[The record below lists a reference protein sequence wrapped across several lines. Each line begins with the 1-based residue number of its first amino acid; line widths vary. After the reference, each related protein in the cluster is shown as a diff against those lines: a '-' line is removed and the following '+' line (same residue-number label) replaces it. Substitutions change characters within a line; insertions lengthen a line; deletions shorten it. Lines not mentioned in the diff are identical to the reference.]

1 MQPQTRYRRL
11 IMVTATLLAIT
22 AALGALWWMI
32 FALEPYDITPAQLAA
47 RYEHRTPGTG
57 SPQVRLGNV
66 EPVTVG
72 ATPAWAAPLQF
83 ASFDGTP
90 AIGRIVYP
98 ADPRLPAAAGAR
110 RPVLLALHGMGRTHW
125 RWWQPQFK
133 GRPTIES
140 THLLAERALQA
151 GHVVLALDARGH
163 GERKDPARPLISS
176 QLLRGLHL
184 WGRREPYERLIV
196 DTVRDWRV
204 LLDWVQQ
211 HPQLDPSR
219 VRAAGYSMGAQMALL
234 LAGTDSRVRSVAAM
248 VPPHLDA
255 KVAAVAPATVAP
267 RLAGVEVWLL
277 TADDDEHA
285 EAADN
290 AALFAAL
297 PGARKRHLR
306 FPGGHVLPASYVE
319 RLQPWLAQGP
329 ATGAEGS
336 RGPALGGAQLMAAAS
351 SPNALSFDP
360 GVVRK
365 ATFMRFHPLMA
376 ATRKVSSASSSSE
389 KCSRACA

>member
-1 MQPQTRYRRL
+1 MQTHPRHRYL
-11 IMVTATLLAIT
+11 VMIAATLLGT
-22 AALGALWWMI
+22 AGALGALWWTI
-32 FALEPYDITPAQLAA
+32 FALAPYPITPAQLAA
-47 RYEHRTPGTG
+47 RYEHRAPGAG
-57 SPQVRLGNV
+57 SPQVQIGQV

-72 ATPAWAAPLQF
+72 TTPAWAAPLQF

-98 ADPRLPAAAGAR
+98 ADPRPPAVAGAR
-110 RPVLLALHGMGRTHW
+110 WPVLLALHGMGRTHW
-125 RWWQPQFK
+125 RWWQPEFK

-163 GERKDPARPLISS
+163 GERKDPARPLLSGE
-176 QLLRGLHL
+176 LMRGLHL

-204 LLDWVQQ
+204 LLDWAQQ
-211 HPQLDPSR
+211 QPQLDPSR

-234 LAGTDSRVRSVAAM
+234 LAGTDSRVHSVAAM

-306 FPGGHVLPASYVE
+306 FPGGHVLPVSYVE
-319 RLQPWLAQGP
+319 RLQPWLTQGP
-329 ATGAEGS
+329 GD
-336 RGPALGGAQLMAAAS
+336 AAS
-351 SPNALSFDP
+351 D
-360 GVVRK
+360 R
-365 ATFMRFHPLMA
+365 R
-376 ATRKVSSASSSSE
+376 
-389 KCSRACA
+389 